1 MDPLTIVIALLT
13 AVIAVLTAPMWL
25 GHLDTAKI
33 LGRMDRDIEWV
44 DRSATASEHAANGAR
59 KRRLLRGRR
68 PTETEAI
75 VRVGDL
81 STCDRDLLRDALR
94 IAKRFREIIRNRYH
108 LGMF

>member
-44 DRSATASEHAANGAR
+44 DRSATAPEHAANGAR
-59 KRRLLRGRR
+59 KPQVERSPTRTIASVSRR
-68 PTETEAI
+68 PPPAQQPPI
-75 VRVGDL
+75 A
-81 STCDRDLLRDALR
+81 TCYATRSGSQSAFAR
-94 IAKRFREIIRNRYH
+94 
-108 LGMF
+108 